1 MGETAKFAFDEMKN
15 RVPEFQ
21 MLTSIMGCRCQMIK
35 RINETQLKINAFP
48 AGPIC
53 QFKIEIQNTLLLCG
67 AFEGRHT
74 FHTCPSPMPPLP
86 NNGYQACPDTEVY
99 VWSD

>member
-1 MGETAKFAFDEMKN
+1 MGKTAKFAFVVMKN

-48 AGPIC
+48 EGPIY
-53 QFKIEIQNTLLLCG
+53 QFRIQKDKIHFYFVVLLKGGIYFIL
-67 AFEGRHT
+67 ASH
-74 FHTCPSPMPPLP
+74 PLP
-86 NNGYQACPDTEVY
+86 KWE
-99 VWSD
+99 